1 MGVLNGVLFRVGMAF
16 TFPST
21 VLATFVMRLTGSE
34 FAAGILGTIAGA
46 GWFLPQLF
54 VVSYLEAQRYKMIV
68 YKYSLVGRCF
78 SWTCMMLSIWAFA
91 SSTPQLAVVAFLL
104 FFGSFAFMGGIGGIA
119 FLDIIARTIPPRR
132 RGAFWGARTIFGGIL
147 SVAAG
152 WGVRKILAAEHVF
165 PFPYNYL
172 LLMALSLV
180 SFTIAFA
187 LFTAV
192 NEPPDTFVRP
202 RIRFTDEI
210 RAMMELLATKRIF
223 RTLVLSRV
231 AMDTA
236 SIAGPFYATFAI
248 RELSSPD
255 AIMGTFIMLQMVGN
269 LITTPVWS
277 YVSDVR
283 GSFNALR
290 LCLLIAPAVP
300 AIAFSVSLI
309 KVLGG
314 LSAWMISTW
323 FVLYA
328 ILGAMMSGPMIAFT
342 NYLMEIAEDEHRSL
356 YMATFNTLDGFVM
369 FFPMLGG
376 IIVHTVGYPMVFGIA
391 LLGTLLATWCGRQLR
406 PVAEVI
412 ASTS

>member
-1 MGVLNGVLFRVGMAF
+1 
-16 TFPST
+16 
-21 VLATFVMRLTGSE
+21 
-34 FAAGILGTIAGA
+34 
-46 GWFLPQLF
+46 
-54 VVSYLEAQRYKMIV
+54 KMIV